1 MTSAIPETK
10 KQNKMF
16 TFAAV
21 LYVICML
28 LLGTERLLPFVQS
41 MLGLKASAGLIN
53 ILIFA
58 AISVSLFL
66 LVFMLPKANG
76 GGKLF
81 APFFVLAGCYL
92 LQILTPVY
100 STVRRISETDRI
112 LDTAELTSEIIWCS
126 VSVCALVF
134 AAVGFGLLGLLFMLS
149 QKQNQKRSFV
159 WVLPA
164 AAFLLSTILSG
175 TKFGINAVNFVSF
188 ITSDA
193 ASVLSS
199 KDLIL
204 WSLTIVPSTV
214 TFAVMLLYTVASV
227 LIAIG
232 NMKNK

>member
-16 TFAAV
+16 TFAAA

-28 LLGTERLLPFVQS
+28 LLGTERMLPFVKS
-41 MLGLKASAGLIN
+41 MLGVKASAGLIN
-53 ILIFA
+53 VLIFA

-66 LVFMLPKANG
+66 LAFMLPKANG

-81 APFFVLAGCYL
+81 VPFFVLAGCYL

-112 LDTAELTSEIIWCS
+112 LDTAELTSEIIRCC
-126 VSVCALVF
+126 VSVCAFVF
-134 AAVGFGLLGLLFMLS
+134 AAVGFGVLGLLFMLS
-149 QKQNQKRSFV
+149 KKQNQKRSFV
-159 WVLPA
+159 WVLPV

-175 TKFGINAVNFVSF
+175 TKFGINAINVVSF

-193 ASVLSS
+193 ASILSS

-204 WSLTIVPSTV
+204 WSLTSVPSTV
-214 TFAVMLLYTVASV
+214 TFTVMLLYTVAAA
-227 LIAIG
+227 LIATG
-232 NMKNK
+232 NMKK

>member
-28 LLGTERLLPFVQS
+28 FLGTERLLPFIKS

-53 ILIFA
+53 ILVFA

-66 LVFMLPKANG
+66 LAFMLPKANG

-81 APFFVLAGCYL
+81 VPFFVLAGCYL
-92 LQILTPVY
+92 LQIPTPVY

-112 LDTAELTSEIIWCS
+112 LDTAELTSEIIRCC
-126 VSVCALVF
+126 VSVCAFVF
-134 AAVGFGLLGLLFMLS
+134 AAVGFGVLGLLFMLS
-149 QKQNQKRSFV
+149 KKQNQKRSFV
-159 WVLPA
+159 WVLPV

-175 TKFGINAVNFVSF
+175 TKFGINAINVVSF

-193 ASVLSS
+193 ASFLSS

-204 WSLTIVPSTV
+204 WSLTSVPSTV
-214 TFAVMLLYTVASV
+214 TFAVMLLYTVAAA
-227 LIAIG
+227 LIATG
-232 NMKNK
+232 NMKK

>member
-21 LYVICML
+21 LCVICML
-28 LLGTERLLPFVQS
+28 LLGTERMLPFVQS
-41 MLGLKASAGLIN
+41 MLGLKASAGFIN
-53 ILIFA
+53 LLIFA

-66 LVFMLPKANG
+66 LAFMLPKANG

-81 APFFVLAGCYL
+81 VPFFVLAGCYL

-112 LDTAELTSEIIWCS
+112 LDTAELTSEIFWCS
-126 VSVCALVF
+126 VSVFTFVF
-134 AAVGFGLLGLLFMLS
+134 AAVGFGLLGILFMLS
-149 QKQNQKRSFV
+149 QKQNQKRSFM
-159 WVLPA
+159 WVLPV
-164 AAFLLSTILSG
+164 AAFLISTNLSG
-175 TKFGINAVNFVSF
+175 IKFGVNAANWVSF

-193 ASVLSS
+193 ASFLSS

-214 TFAVMLLYTVASV
+214 TFAVMLLYAVASV

-232 NMKNK
+232 NMKK